1 MTTNATYEALRSL
14 KLDGMADVFAELV
27 SQDMKGTQDP
37 SQWISHMVAREK
49 SMRDAKRLQSRLR
62 MAKFREPDAT
72 MDTVD
77 FNAERTLDRAAFE
90 ALGDGSWIKSHRTVL
105 MTGPCGVGK
114 SFLACALGHEACK
127 MDNSVLYF
135 RMPQLFAELA
145 TAKASEVYD
154 RLFKRIARADVLIL
168 DDWGPDLMTATQ
180 RRDLMEIV
188 DARYERKSTV
198 ITSQL
203 PVEQWYDI
211 ISDPT
216 LADAILDRLVHQ
228 AVRFEISGPS
238 MRKATVETVAEPAAI
253 RKPSFGRLLSRPAH
267 PQNG

>member
-1 MTTNATYEALRSL
+1 MTTNASYDALRSL

-27 SQDMKGTQDP
+27 SQGLKGTQDP
-37 SQWISHMVAREK
+37 TEWISHMVSREK
-49 SMRDAKRLQSRLR
+49 SMRGAKRLQSLLR
-62 MAKFREPDAT
+62 MAKLREPDAT
-72 MDTVD
+72 MATVD

-90 ALGDGSWIKSHRTVL
+90 ALRDGAWIKSHRTVL

-127 MDNSVLYF
+127 LDKSVLYF

-145 TAKASEVYD
+145 SAKANDTYD

-180 RRDLMEIV
+180 RRDLMEVV

-228 AVRFEISGPS
+228 AFRFEINGPS
-238 MRKATVETVAEPAAI
+238 MRKATVEPEFEPAAI

>member
-1 MTTNATYEALRSL
+1 VQNL
-14 KLDGMADVFAELV
+14 
-27 SQDMKGTQDP
+27 
-37 SQWISHMVAREK
+37 
-49 SMRDAKRLQSRLR
+49 LR
-62 MAKFREPDAT
+62 MARFREPDAT

-77 FNAERTLDRAAFE
+77 FNAERTLDRTAFE
-90 ALGDGSWIKSHRTVL
+90 NLRDGDWIKSHRTVL

-127 MDNSVLYF
+127 LDKSVLYF

-145 TAKASEVYD
+145 SAKANDTYD

-180 RRDLMEIV
+180 RRDLMEVV

-228 AVRFEISGPS
+228 AFRFEINGPS
-238 MRKATVETVAEPAAI
+238 MRKATVEPKSESAAI

-267 PQNG
+267 VQNG